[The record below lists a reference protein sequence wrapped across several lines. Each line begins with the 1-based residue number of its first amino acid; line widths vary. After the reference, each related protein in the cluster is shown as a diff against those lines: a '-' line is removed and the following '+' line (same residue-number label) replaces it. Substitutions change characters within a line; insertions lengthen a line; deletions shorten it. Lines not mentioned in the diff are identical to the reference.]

1 MKEDDI
7 VSSDEESM
15 EDMTDS
21 TYLTKINFNEDT
33 KRKILIISQI
43 INSIIFLILNLFLE
57 SDQLSSYFINLE
69 FELIQK
75 SSGLNNTNLNE
86 EVFIIV
92 RSLKN
97 NEGNQQVI

>member
-43 INSIIFLILNLFLE
+43 INSIIFFILNLFLE